1 MTHFGIPE
9 ILFIILILIYCATLP
24 KILARGGQDTWM
36 SYVPVLQF
44 IPLIKVIQRPWYWV
58 LLLLVPG
65 VNFIMLVIVNVE
77 LGIVFNQRSTKQQW
91 IMGALPWYGLIQLA
105 FQNTTAPYV
114 GARDWS
120 KTKKSFARD
129 WSEAILFAV
138 VAATVIRSFFL
149 EAFTIPTP
157 SMEKSMLV
165 GDYLFVSKFSY
176 GTKLP
181 QTPMSIPF
189 LHNALPGSSMM
200 NSYVDWFSLP
210 YMRLPGLGSVDR
222 FDPVV
227 FNFPHGDT
235 ILVDP
240 YYAGHDYYG
249 ILLQEAIVMASL
261 ESKNNQDTLNGL
273 EKYKMNPEKYR
284 AIARKN
290 FNEKKVCVSCGY
302 GKGNG
307 RPFPIGGTRFRPMDK
322 KENYIKRCIGLPGET
337 LKIEHRQ
344 VMING
349 AAIENPEGLMFNYQF
364 ELINPAMKKRIED
377 KYTINNGD
385 LRAIPDTAGQIT
397 NWFECPLTY
406 ADYQDLKNSGDV
418 KWIEAQDE
426 MKPDMPGVLFPNS
439 MDEEFANWTVDN
451 YGPVTIPAK
460 GMTIT
465 LDHHQ
470 FEMYKRVIDVYENH
484 SIEEKDGQFF
494 IDGVAQTQYT
504 FESDYYWMMG
514 DNRHHSADSRFW
526 GFVPENH
533 VVGKAVFTWFSKGN
547 PEYHKNT
554 KIRWNR
560 MFRLVD

>member
-1 MTHFGIPE
+1 MTHIGIPE
-9 ILFIILILIYCATLP
+9 ILFILLIIIYCITLP
-24 KILARGGQDTWM
+24 KILERGNQKTWM
-36 SYVPVLQF
+36 SYIPILQF
-44 IPLIKVIQRPWYWV
+44 IPFLKVIQRPWYWI

-65 VNFIMLVIVNVE
+65 VNFIMMVIINVE
-77 LGIVFNQRSTKQQW
+77 LGIVFNQRSTKEQW
-91 IMGALPWYGLIQLA
+91 LFGALPWYRLIQLA
-105 FQNTTAPYV
+105 FKQPDLAYV

-189 LHNALPGSSMM
+189 LHNALPGPSMI

-210 YMRLPGLGSVDR
+210 YFRLPGIGHVER

-249 ILLQEAIVMASL
+249 ILMQEAIVMAGM
-261 ESKNNQDTLNGL
+261 EAKAKQDTMNAL
-273 EKYKMNPEKYR
+273 EKYKTNPEKYR
-284 AIARKN
+284 ALAREN
-290 FNEKKVCVSCGY
+290 FNEKKVCVSCGM

-349 AAIENPEGLMFNYQF
+349 APVENPEGLMFNYQF
-364 ELINPAMKKRIED
+364 ELVNPSMKKRIEER
-377 KYTINNGD
+377 YTINNGD
-385 LRAIPDTAGQIT
+385 LQNIPDSTGQMS

-406 ADYQDLKNSGDV
+406 SDYEDLKNSGDV
-418 KWIEAQDE
+418 KWIKPQDE
-426 MKPDMPGVLFPNS
+426 LEADMPGVLFPNS
-439 MDEEFANWTVDN
+439 MDTEFENWTVDN

-460 GMTIT
+460 GMQIQ
-465 LDHHQ
+465 LDHHH
-470 FEMYKRVIDVYENH
+470 FEMYKRVISVYEGH
-484 SIEEKDGQFF
+484 QIEEKNGQYF
-494 IDGVAQTQYT
+494 IDGVQQNTYT

-560 MFRLVD
+560 MFRLVN

>member
-1 MTHFGIPE
+1 MIHFGIPE
-9 ILFIILILIYCATLP
+9 ILLLLLIAIYCFALP
-24 KILARGGQDTWM
+24 KILSRAGQTTWM
-36 SYVPVLQF
+36 TYVPILQF
-44 IPLIKVIQRPWYWV
+44 LPFLKTIQRPWYWI
-58 LLLLVPG
+58 LLLMVPG
-65 VNFIMLVIVNVE
+65 VNLIMLVIINVE
-77 LGIVFNQRSTKQQW
+77 LGIVFNLRSTKEQW
-91 IMGALPWYGLIQLA
+91 LFGALPWVRIIQLA
-105 FQNTTAPYV
+105 FQPGESTYV

-189 LHNALPGSSMM
+189 LHNALPGSSMI

-210 YMRLPGLGSVDR
+210 YFRLPGIGHVER

-249 ILLQEAIVMASL
+249 ILMQEAIVMASL
-261 ESKNNQDTLNGL
+261 ETKTNKDTISGL
-273 EKYKMNPEKYR
+273 DKYKQNPEKYR
-284 AIARKN
+284 QMARDN

-302 GKGNG
+302 SKGNG

-337 LKIEHRQ
+337 LQIEHRQ

-349 AAIENPEGLMFNYQF
+349 TAVENPEGLMFNYQF
-364 ELINPAMKKRIED
+364 ELVNPAMKKRLEE

-385 LRAIPDTAGQIT
+385 LRNIPDSSGQMS
-397 NWFECPLTY
+397 NWFECPLTF

-418 KWIEAQDE
+418 KWIKPQDKLE
-426 MKPDMPGVLFPNS
+426 PDMPGVLFPNS
-439 MDEEFANWTVDN
+439 MDEEFATWTEDN
-451 YGPVTIPAK
+451 FGPLVIPAK
-460 GMTIT
+460 GMTIAMN
-465 LDHHQ
+465 HHH
-470 FEMYKRVIDVYENH
+470 FELYKRVIQVYEGHTIQEVNGAYL
-484 SIEEKDGQFF
+484 IDGQP
-494 IDGVAQTQYT
+494 TNQYT

-514 DNRHHSADSRFW
+514 DNRHHSTDSRFW

-547 PEYHKNT
+547 PEYHRNT

>member
-1 MTHFGIPE
+1 MMHFGIPE
-9 ILFIILILIYCATLP
+9 LLFILLIVIYCIALP
-24 KILARGGQDTWM
+24 KILERGGQKSWM
-36 SYVPVLQF
+36 SFVPILQF
-44 IPLIKVIQRPWYWV
+44 IPFLKVIQRPWYWL

-65 VNFIMLVIVNVE
+65 VNLIMLVIINVE
-77 LGIVFNQRSTKQQW
+77 LGIVFNQRSTKEQW
-91 IMGALPWYGLIQLA
+91 LFGALPWYRLPLMSFKQPEL
-105 FQNTTAPYV
+105 PYV

-189 LHNALPGSSMM
+189 LHNALPGPSMI

-210 YMRLPGLGSVDR
+210 YFRLPGLGHVER

-249 ILLQEAIVMASL
+249 ILMQEAIVMAGIEAKSQ
-261 ESKNNQDTLNGL
+261 QDTLNAL
-273 EKYKMNPEKYR
+273 EKYKSNPNKYR
-284 AIARKN
+284 ALARQN
-290 FNEKKVCVSCGY
+290 FNDKKVCVSCGY

-337 LKIEHRQ
+337 IKIEHRQ
-344 VMING
+344 VLING
-349 AAIENPEGLMFNYQF
+349 TPIENPEGLMFNYQF
-364 ELINPAMKKRIED
+364 ELSNPAMKKRIEER
-377 KYTINNGD
+377 YTINNGD
-385 LRAIPDTAGQIT
+385 LQSIPDSTGQIS
-397 NWFECPLTY
+397 NWFECPLTH
-406 ADYQDLKNSGDV
+406 ADYEDLKNSGDV
-418 KWIEAQDE
+418 KWIKPQDQLEA
-426 MKPDMPGVLFPNS
+426 DMPGVLFPNS
-439 MDEEFANWTVDN
+439 MDPTFDNWTVDN

-460 GMTIT
+460 GMQIA
-465 LDHHQ
+465 LNHLNY
-470 FEMYKRVIDVYENH
+470 EMYKRVINVYEGH
-484 SIEEKDGQFF
+484 QLEEKNGQYW
-494 IDGVAQTQYT
+494 IDGVMQTTYT
-504 FESDYYWMMG
+504 FENDYYWMMG

-560 MFRLVD
+560 MFRLVN

>member
-1 MTHFGIPE
+1 MIHFGIPE
-9 ILFIILILIYCATLP
+9 ILFIVLILIYCFTLP
-24 KILARGGQDTWM
+24 KILTRAGQNTWM
-36 SYVPVLQF
+36 SYVPVLQYF
-44 IPLIKVIQRPWYWV
+44 PFVKAIHRPWYWV

-65 VNFIMLVIVNVE
+65 VNLIMMAIINVE

-105 FQNTTAPYV
+105 FQNTDAPYV

-210 YMRLPGLGSVDR
+210 YFRLPGLGDVDR

-249 ILLQEAIVMASL
+249 ILMQEAIVMASL
-261 ESKNNQDTLNGL
+261 ESKNNQDTLSGL
-273 EKYKMNPEKYR
+273 DKYKMNPEKYKAKAR
-284 AIARKN
+284 AN

-307 RPFPIGGTRFRPMDK
+307 RPFPIGGTRYRPMDK

-349 AAIENPEGLMFNYQF
+349 AAIENPQGLMFNYQF

-377 KYTINNGD
+377 KYTINN
-385 LRAIPDTAGQIT
+385 
-397 NWFECPLTY
+397 F
-406 ADYQDLKNSGDV
+406 AD
-418 KWIEAQDE
+418 
-426 MKPDMPGVLFPNS
+426 
-439 MDEEFANWTVDN
+439 WTVDN

-484 SIEEKDGQFF
+484 SIEERDGQFF